1 MPILAG
7 FALALGLFAL
17 YVATRPAAFRI
28 TRSLVVGAPAAAIF
42 PLINDFRE
50 WVKWSPWEK
59 LDPNMKKTYD
69 GAESGVGASYHWV
82 GDKSGE
88 GKMTL
93 TESVPDRRVVID
105 LRFIKPFPANNNTVF
120 TLEPEGEGTRVTWT
134 MDGQNSFI
142 AKAFNVVMN
151 MDKLVGKDFESG
163 LAAMATAATAAR

>member
-7 FALALGLFAL
+7 LALALGLFAL

-28 TRSLVVGAPAAAIF
+28 TRSLVIGAPAASIF
-42 PLINDFRE
+42 PLINNFRE
-50 WVKWSPWEK
+50 WLKWSPWEK

-93 TESVPDRRVVID
+93 TESVPDSRVAID
-105 LRFIKPFPANNNTVF
+105 LHFIKPFPANNLTVF

-134 MDGQNSFI
+134 MEGQNSFI

>member
-7 FALALGLFAL
+7 LALALGLFAL
-17 YVATRPAAFRI
+17 YVASRPAAFCI
-28 TRSLVVGAPAAAIF
+28 TRSLVMSAPPAAIF

-50 WVKWSPWEK
+50 WAKWSPWEK

-69 GAESGVGASYHWV
+69 GAESGVGAAYHWV

-93 TESVPDRRVVID
+93 TESVAHRRVVLD
-105 LRFIKPFPANNNTVF
+105 LNFIKPFPANNTTVF

-134 MDGQNSFI
+134 MEGQNSFV

-151 MDKLVGKDFESG
+151 MDKLVGRDFESG
-163 LAAMATAATAAR
+163 LAAMASAATR